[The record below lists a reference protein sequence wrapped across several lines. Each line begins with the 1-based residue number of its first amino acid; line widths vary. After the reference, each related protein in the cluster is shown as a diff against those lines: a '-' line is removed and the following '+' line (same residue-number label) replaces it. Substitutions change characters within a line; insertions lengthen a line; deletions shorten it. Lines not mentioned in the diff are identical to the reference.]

1 MIYINVKKDLW
12 KKYSENK
19 FNLWVK
25 GYIYSHNINFIIE
38 KFKKIEK
45 NEIESF
51 VKNIQGHFALIVQTE
66 KFTFIATDKIRS
78 TPLFFV
84 KRKNFGVVWGDDIPI
99 NKKKI
104 TTKWLI
110 PLRSTCK
117 IPFSF
122 FGKKGK
128 KTWKQFDI
136 NFFYYF

>member
-1 MIYINVKKDLW
+1 MMIYINVKKDLW

-78 TPLFFV
+78 TPLFFC
-84 KRKNFGVVWGDDIPI
+84 
-99 NKKKI
+99 KKK
-104 TTKWLI
+104 KFWC
-110 PLRSTCK
+110 SM
-117 IPFSF
+117 
-122 FGKKGK
+122 G
-128 KTWKQFDI
+128 
-136 NFFYYF
+136 